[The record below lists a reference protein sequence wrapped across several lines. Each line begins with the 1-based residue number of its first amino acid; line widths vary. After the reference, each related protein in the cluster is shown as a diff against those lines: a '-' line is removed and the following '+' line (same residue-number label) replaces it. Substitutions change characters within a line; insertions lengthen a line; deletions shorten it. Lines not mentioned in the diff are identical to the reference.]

1 MSTLTALAFALVATY
16 AVLLT
21 VLLIG
26 SPDRG
31 TVRESVR
38 ILPDLLRLVGRLARS
53 AAVPRGP
60 RAGLWLLLGY
70 IAMPFDIVPDIL
82 PVIGFADDVILAG
95 LALRWVLRRTS
106 AEVVRAAWPGSPD
119 GLRALRAL
127 TRTAI

>member
-21 VLLIG
+21 VLLVA

-31 TVRESVR
+31 TLRESVR

-53 AAVPRGP
+53 SAVPRAP
-60 RAGLWLLLGY
+60 RAGLWLLIGY
-70 IAMPFDIVPDIL
+70 MAMPFDFVPDVL
-82 PVIGFADDVILAG
+82 PVIGYADDIILAG

-106 AEVVRAAWPGSPD
+106 AETVRAAWPGSPD